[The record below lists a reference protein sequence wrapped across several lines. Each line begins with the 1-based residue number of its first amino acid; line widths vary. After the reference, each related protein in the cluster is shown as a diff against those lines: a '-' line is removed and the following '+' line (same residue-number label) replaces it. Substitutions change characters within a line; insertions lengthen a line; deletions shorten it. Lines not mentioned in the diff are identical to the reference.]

1 MLLYSLLPRFLVI
14 PSLWSETSSSRGT
27 PDPFF
32 MSSQQRY
39 DVGFSIYVECL
50 MSTAAL
56 WFVRID
62 VSGHIFHFRCSGRCG
77 GVCVVVSFILS
88 VLLLVR

>member
-1 MLLYSLLPRFLVI
+1 MLLYSLLPCFLVI
-14 PSLWSETSSSRGT
+14 PSLWSETSSSLGT
-27 PDPFF
+27 PVPFF
-32 MSSQQRY
+32 MSSEQRY